1 MKKIVL
7 AWTGISLV
15 QRIVGGVVMGG
26 LLGMFVPSEGG
37 ISILGDV
44 FVGAL
49 KAIAPLLVFFLV
61 ISSLCYAGKSHGGV
75 IRTVIIM
82 YMFST
87 FLAAIVAVTASSAFP
102 VTLTLV
108 DAATDMAAPQGVAEV
123 LRTLLMNVVTNPV
136 QSLVSANY
144 IGILVWAV
152 LIGIALRKAS
162 DTTKQSLNDISAAL
176 SKTVTWIIQCAPF
189 GIMGLVYN
197 TVSVNGLST
206 FTEYGKLLAVLLGSM
221 LFIYFVTN
229 PILVFWCI
237 RKNPYPLIFKCLKKS
252 AITAFFT
259 RSSAAN
265 IPINMEACAEMGL
278 DKDTYSVTIPLG
290 ATINMD
296 GAAITIT
303 VMTLAAAHTL
313 GIAVDIPSA
322 IILSILATL
331 SACGASGVAGG
342 SLLLIPMACSLFGI
356 SNDIA
361 MQIVGIGFIIGV
373 IQDSVETAL
382 NSSSDLLLSAS
393 AEFRQWRLEGKEIKF

>member
-1 MKKIVL
+1 
-7 AWTGISLV
+7 
-15 QRIVGGVVMGG
+15 
-26 LLGMFVPSEGG
+26 
-37 ISILGDV
+37 
-44 FVGAL
+44 
-49 KAIAPLLVFFLV
+49 
-61 ISSLCYAGKSHGGV
+61 
-75 IRTVIIM
+75 
-82 YMFST
+82 MFST
-87 FLAAIVAVTASSAFP
+87 FLAAIVAVTASSVFP

-237 RKNPYPLIFKCLKKS
+237 RKNPYPLIFKCLK
-252 AITAFFT
+252 
-259 RSSAAN
+259 R
-265 IPINMEACAEMGL
+265 
-278 DKDTYSVTIPLG
+278 VPL
-290 ATINMD
+290 
-296 GAAITIT
+296 
-303 VMTLAAAHTL
+303 LHSL
-313 GIAVDIPSA
+313 PAV
-322 IILSILATL
+322 LLQTF
-331 SACGASGVAGG
+331 
-342 SLLLIPMACSLFGI
+342 LLIWKPAQKWDWIRIHILLPFHWEQPSTWTVQRSL
-356 SNDIA
+356 S
-361 MQIVGIGFIIGV
+361 Q
-373 IQDSVETAL
+373 S
-382 NSSSDLLLSAS
+382 
-393 AEFRQWRLEGKEIKF
+393 

>member
-1 MKKIVL
+1 MKKIVQ

-15 QRIVGGVVMGG
+15 QRIVAGLVIGA

-37 ISILGDV
+37 IAILGDV

-356 SNDIA
+356 FA
-361 MQIVGIGFIIGV
+361 G
-373 IQDSVETAL
+373 
-382 NSSSDLLLSAS
+382 SA
-393 AEFRQWRLEGKEIKF
+393 A